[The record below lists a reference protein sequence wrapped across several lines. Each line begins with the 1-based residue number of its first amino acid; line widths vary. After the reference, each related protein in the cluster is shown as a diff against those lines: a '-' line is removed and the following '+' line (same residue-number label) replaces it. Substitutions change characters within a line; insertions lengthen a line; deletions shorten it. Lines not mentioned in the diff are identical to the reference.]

1 MPTIDNL
8 TQQKDELPEVW
19 RTADFSETILHKRI
33 DVGNVKKRNYL
44 KSGQFPI
51 IDQSQKYIAGY
62 SNDEILVYDGEL
74 PVIIF
79 GDHTRVFKFIDF
91 PFICGAD
98 GTKVLQPNREIVN
111 PEYFY
116 FALKALD
123 IPSKG
128 YNRHFRLL
136 NEQKIPVPPL
146 PEQCAIAHV
155 LSTVRQAIDA
165 TDGVIAA
172 TRELKHSM
180 MKHLYTYG
188 PIPVNKAEKEMNEI
202 ENNIFP
208 QSWKCHK
215 LSDLVDF
222 SRKPRN
228 LDLSSIDMI
237 PFFPMDAI
245 PEDGIYPDYLNEKS
259 PEELTSG
266 SYCETGDLMLAKIT
280 PSFENGKQAIIADIP
295 TDFAYATTEVYSF
308 HPKKENEVNLLYI
321 FHYLRRLK
329 VRSEM
334 AGKMQGSTGRQRI
347 PKDVVENLLIPL
359 PNIRE
364 QETIVSNLGVLD
376 EKMKIERD
384 RKHAL
389 ETLFESLLHH
399 LMTGKLRVTYEH

>member
-1 MPTIDNL
+1 
-8 TQQKDELPEVW
+8 
-19 RTADFSETILHKRI
+19 
-33 DVGNVKKRNYL
+33 
-44 KSGQFPI
+44 
-51 IDQSQKYIAGY
+51 
-62 SNDEILVYDGEL
+62 
-74 PVIIF
+74 
-79 GDHTRVFKFIDF
+79 
-91 PFICGAD
+91 
-98 GTKVLQPNREIVN
+98 
-111 PEYFY
+111 
-116 FALKALD
+116 LKALD